1 METETNLKIEYIP
14 LEQLTPYE
22 KNARKHQKKDLD
34 VIKASI
40 LEFGM
45 CDPIGVWGKKNII
58 VEGHGRYLVL
68 KELGWEKAPC
78 LRLDHL
84 TDEQRKAYALTHNRS
99 AELSS
104 WDFDFLDEELKDLE
118 DEFNLI
124 ELGFEDLLTDNF
136 EEQNL
141 EPHDDDFNED
151 DYIQE
156 EAHAKVGD
164 IFKLGRHTLM
174 CGDSLN
180 ESDVKTLINDEQI
193 ELMFTDPPYELET
206 RGGGILKYA
215 KSMQEIEENNVNHF
229 DPLKLNPFCKTNIFF
244 HNKALI
250 KDYILLAEKYKMPYD
265 LAIYKKSNVAPN
277 YNSHLMTDIEYIAI
291 IGNLDPNKGFEKQMY
306 SKCWEGMKDENN
318 DLSYS
323 KPIALCSKFIS
334 LYSENKVLDLFGG
347 SGSTLIACEQLNK
360 ICYMMELDPKYVD
373 VIVKRYIK
381 YMGSAD
387 NCYLNGEP
395 IPDFYKEGVLE

>member
-45 CDPIGVWGKKNII
+45 CDPIGVWGKRNIF

-151 DYIQE
+151 DYISE
-156 EAHAKVGD
+156 TPHAKVGD

-174 CGDSLN
+174 CGDSRERER
-180 ESDVKTLINDEQI
+180 ESN
-193 ELMFTDPPYELET
+193 
-206 RGGGILKYA
+206 R
-215 KSMQEIEENNVNHF
+215 
-229 DPLKLNPFCKTNIFF
+229 
-244 HNKALI
+244 
-250 KDYILLAEKYKMPYD
+250 
-265 LAIYKKSNVAPN
+265 
-277 YNSHLMTDIEYIAI
+277 
-291 IGNLDPNKGFEKQMY
+291 
-306 SKCWEGMKDENN
+306 
-318 DLSYS
+318 
-323 KPIALCSKFIS
+323 
-334 LYSENKVLDLFGG
+334 
-347 SGSTLIACEQLNK
+347 
-360 ICYMMELDPKYVD
+360 
-373 VIVKRYIK
+373 IVWR
-381 YMGSAD
+381 
-387 NCYLNGEP
+387 
-395 IPDFYKEGVLE
+395 